1 MSGPHTYM
9 FKNNIR
15 QQLEQKHNSTVK
27 IAPYVNDVIK
37 VVVDSDNSMYF
48 YNAIDMSLLIERPTL
63 A

>member
-1 MSGPHTYM
+1 MSGTHAYM

-27 IAPYVNDVIK
+27 ITPYVNDVIK